1 MSHVP
6 HLAKAD
12 ISGLRAL
19 ASGTQVFQKGQ
30 PLIRASMPHSNAYL
44 ISSGCAASYRMLPN
58 GRRQI
63 TNFLMPGDFVCLS
76 AGISAIFGL
85 LCRCD
90 DSSLRDNLSRQFRK
104 RFIPNVRW
112 PWRGRSLLHGAR
124 GIHHRGTPHE
134 RGSANGARAT
144 HAYFDRALDSTSGSW
159 PLLRLRFHFASL
171 HRDIADAIALSDVHL
186 SRTVKAIRERGLFE
200 ADFLRRHIAVLDAN
214 KAITE
219 SAFDTRYLWS
229 ACVLPELPFR
239 VSKDSCYE

>member
-1 MSHVP
+1 
-6 HLAKAD
+6 
-12 ISGLRAL
+12 
-19 ASGTQVFQKGQ
+19 
-30 PLIRASMPHSNAYL
+30 
-44 ISSGCAASYRMLPN
+44 MLPN

-76 AGISAIFGL
+76 AGISAISDCFVDATTARSAITFPVNSVKDLFRMSDGL
-85 LCRCD
+85 GEVALYCM
-90 DSSLRDNLSRQFRK
+90 
-104 RFIPNVRW
+104 
-112 PWRGRSLLHGAR
+112 AR
-124 GIHHRGTPHE
+124 EASIIAEHLTSVGQRMAQE
-134 RGSANGARAT
+134 RLT
-144 HAYFDRALDSTSGSW
+144 HILIELW
-159 PLLRLRFHFASL
+159 IRLREAGLCSGCDFTLPVL